1 MNKLSNV
8 SSLAYAKLNL
18 TLEILGRRDDGYH
31 EIKTVMQTINLA
43 DRLEFSP
50 STRLQVE
57 CDDQSLAGKA
67 NLVWKAAQD
76 LADSAG
82 ISPRARITIEK
93 HIPNSMGLGG
103 GSSDAACA
111 LVSLNQLWDL
121 NLSLE
126 RLSEI
131 AAGIGSDV
139 SFFLS
144 GGTALA
150 EGRGEQVSLL
160 PPLPSTPVI
169 LVCPYINLPNK
180 TAAMYSKLT
189 AANFSDGGIT
199 RRMIQI
205 LAGGHYV
212 RDSVG
217 GLIQNAFEE
226 VASLAFPDL
235 SSVRQELEQLAPGKF
250 HLSGAGPALFALP
263 ASESDSRVVADA
275 LQPYN
280 AGVYLVHT
288 VSPRTAASIV

>member
-1 MNKLSNV
+1 LSNV

-275 LQPYN
+275 LQPHN